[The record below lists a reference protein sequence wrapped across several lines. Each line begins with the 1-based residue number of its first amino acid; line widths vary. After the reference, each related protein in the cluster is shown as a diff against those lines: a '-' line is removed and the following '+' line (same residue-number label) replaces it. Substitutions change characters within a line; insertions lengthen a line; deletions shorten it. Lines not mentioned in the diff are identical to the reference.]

1 MSHASSEVYEPP
13 VVLCA
18 GNWRITRRRHSTQP
32 HKLPT
37 IQTTY
42 QWRRETDG
50 TRLADRKRRDVQG
63 PRGHSPADSGRAEVG
78 CLPHRHLAKMGSLFW
93 AAVGPFFFFSPYLW
107 GEERNEGR
115 GGDGGGRDDVVVTT
129 GVRIQFIPKCERWL
143 ALDLCLSLSHSLYF
157 ATVSFKKRTRTARK
171 AEAEADSNR
180 DWAAETA
187 V

>member
-18 GNWRITRRRHSTQP
+18 GNWRITRRRHSTHQQ
-32 HKLPT
+32 KLPT
-37 IQTTY
+37 TQSTY

-93 AAVGPFFFFSPYLW
+93 AAVGPFFFSPLTFW

-115 GGDGGGRDDVVVTT
+115 GGDGGVGMM
-129 GVRIQFIPKCERWL
+129 W
-143 ALDLCLSLSHSLYF
+143 
-157 ATVSFKKRTRTARK
+157 
-171 AEAEADSNR
+171 
-180 DWAAETA
+180 
-187 V
+187 